1 MPPDLDLRHLGIDY
15 IGSFLE
21 IRSIRIEQLPTALTI
36 ENDKMHE
43 LPGQRRF
50 ILDQSIYQGAHGV
63 VESVF
68 VEELDNSNSNS
79 NSNNG
84 NNSNNSNSSNS
95 NKEVLFRKVPIDGNS
110 LECEALFQYAAYY
123 VLKKYGLKHSVARVR
138 DIYRDPRVGNA
149 AVFTMVP
156 FFDIELLSDALENT
170 DFSEHDIVSIIGQI
184 ALIIYIL
191 DEELDM
197 NHRDLKTTNVLI
209 SAASAEVA
217 PIKFKDMDITIS
229 GSLTVKLVDFGFACA
244 GNGRRTLV
252 NAGNFFPMSD
262 PCPKTG
268 RDLFQ
273 LLTTMYLCTRFQKL
287 VDNSE
292 RLSSL
297 FSKWLTIPNNDYIS
311 FLKTIGTQSIDWVYL
326 MLSSDKFFA
335 PSCCPR
341 QILTDIDQ
349 LFPEVVSITCN

>member
-1 MPPDLDLRHLGIDY
+1 MPDLDLRHVGIDY

-36 ENDKMHE
+36 ETDKIHE

-68 VEELDNSNSNS
+68 VEEIADGGDNKSQ
-79 NSNNG
+79 
-84 NNSNNSNSSNS
+84 
-95 NKEVLFRKVPIDGNS
+95 EILFRKVPIDGNS

-170 DFSEHDIVSIIGQI
+170 DFSEQDIVSIIAQI
-184 ALIIYIL
+184 ALIIRIL

-209 SAASAEVA
+209 STVTAEPAA
-217 PIKFKDMDITIS
+217 PITFKDIKVIIG

-244 GNGRRTLV
+244 GNGTRTLV

-287 VDNSE
+287 VDNSPH
-292 RLSSL
+292 LHTL
-297 FSKWLTIPNNDYIS
+297 FYKWLTIPNNDYIA

-326 MLSSDKFFA
+326 MLGSDKFFA

-341 QILTDIDQ
+341 QILTDIGQ